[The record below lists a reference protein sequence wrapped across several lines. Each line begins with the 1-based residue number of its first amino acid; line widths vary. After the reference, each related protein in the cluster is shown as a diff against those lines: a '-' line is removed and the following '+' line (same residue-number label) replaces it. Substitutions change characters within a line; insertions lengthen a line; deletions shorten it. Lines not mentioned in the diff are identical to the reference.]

1 MLDAIAMSTSDEVT
15 HWLSQFA
22 HGDRQAAEALWERYF
37 AQLVRFARRKLE
49 QVPRRSFDEE
59 DVAVS
64 ALFSFF
70 RGVEAGRFQQLGDR
84 DELWRLLV
92 TITARKISAQQ
103 RRAHRAKRGGGKVR
117 GESVFHQAAD
127 DDREAGLGQ
136 VLGSEPTPELAAMLV
151 ENTQQL
157 LAALDDDNLRQI
169 ACLKLEGWTNDEI
182 AQQLD
187 CVRRTV
193 ERRLERI
200 REKWTRLG
208 LA

>member
-1 MLDAIAMSTSDEVT
+1 M
-15 HWLSQFA
+15 
-22 HGDRQAAEALWERYF
+22 
-37 AQLVRFARRKLE
+37 
-49 QVPRRSFDEE
+49 
-59 DVAVS
+59 
-64 ALFSFF
+64 
-70 RGVEAGRFQQLGDR
+70 
-84 DELWRLLV
+84 
-92 TITARKISAQQ
+92 
-103 RRAHRAKRGGGKVR
+103 
-117 GESVFHQAAD
+117 
-127 DDREAGLGQ
+127 
-136 VLGSEPTPELAAMLV
+136 LGSEPTPELAAMLV